1 MRRVAVL
8 VLALLVT
15 GHAARTNP
23 QKALEKAAEL
33 ADKGRYGDAERLLKD
48 LVAST
53 PGEASY
59 RVALEA
65 VRQKR
70 ARDLMQQGDRALSQG
85 LTADAQKSFA
95 QAYALDPQDEYA
107 RQRFSDARAG
117 LPAPK
122 VEVLEAAEEPE
133 LQPKPGVH
141 TIELRGDTRAL
152 FERFAREFG
161 LAVEFDTSFSSR
173 PVRFTLPNADFT
185 TALRAV
191 SAVSDAFIVP
201 MAPDKFLVAADR
213 PEERRRLERFSL
225 RTFYVPDA
233 ASPQDLIEVVN
244 VLRMLFDI
252 RQIMPNQA
260 TASVTVRAPRPVL
273 DAAQRLLE
281 DLSQGRPEI
290 LVDVQVLQINHSRT
304 TDIGVD
310 LPLQFTAFNINT
322 ELRKII
328 TDPNLQSIIGR
339 LAAGGNLSPSD
350 AAALAAVVAAAQ
362 SANSPLL
369 QPFATFGGGISR
381 TGVTIPPASATLKLN
396 SSDVRMFQRVT
407 MRAQSGKPATYRIG
421 DRYPVLTGTF
431 APLTVLNVP
440 LPPSLRQAANTQ
452 PLTPSFQYEDL
463 GITFKTTPS
472 VTSGGEIRLD
482 FDLAL
487 RALSGASFNGVPAIS
502 NRQYVGSMNVMEG
515 ETSVISG
522 IVNTT
527 EQRTLR
533 GLPLLSQ
540 IPGFK
545 YAFSTTTNDKQDA
558 QLLLL
563 VTAHRVR
570 SGHTGQNPEIILPPA
585 GASQ

>member
-8 VLALLVT
+8 ALILLVT
-15 GHAARTNP
+15 GHAAPTKP
-23 QKALEKAAEL
+23 QKALEKAAKL
-33 ADKGRYGDAERLLKD
+33 ADSGRYDEAERLLND
-48 LVAST
+48 LVAAS
-53 PGEASY
+53 PGDTSF

-70 ARDLMQQGDRALSQG
+70 AVELMQQGDRALAQG
-85 LTADAQKSFA
+85 LTAEAQKLFA
-95 QAYALDPQDEYA
+95 QAYSLDPQNDYA

-117 LPAPK
+117 LRAPK

-133 LQPKPGVH
+133 LQPKPGLR
-141 TIELRGDTRAL
+141 TIEFRGDTRGL

-161 LAVEFDTSFSSR
+161 LTVDFDNSFNSR
-173 PVRFTLPNADFT
+173 PVRFTLPDADFQ

-191 SAVSDAFIVP
+191 TAVSDAFIVP
-201 MAPDKFLVAADR
+201 MSQDRFLVAADR
-213 PEERRRLERFSL
+213 QDERRRLERFSL

-233 ASPQDLIEVVN
+233 ASPTDLIEVVN

-290 LVDVQVLQINHSRT
+290 LVDVQVLQIAQSRT
-304 TDIGVD
+304 TNIGVD
-310 LPLQFTAFNINT
+310 LPLQFTAFNIDT
-322 ELRKII
+322 ELRKLIS
-328 TDPNLQSIIGR
+328 DPNLQSIIDR
-339 LAAGGNLSPSD
+339 LVAGGTLSQSD
-350 AAALAAVVAAAQ
+350 AAALAALVAAAQ
-362 SANSPLL
+362 NANSPLL
-369 QPFATFGGGISR
+369 QPFATFGGGKTR
-381 TGVTIPPASATLKLN
+381 TGVTIPPASASLKLN
-396 SSDVRMFQRVT
+396 SSDVRIFQRVT

-472 VTSGGEIRLD
+472 VTGTGEIRLD

-487 RALSGASFNGVPAIS
+487 RALAGASFNGIPAIS
-502 NRQYVGSMNVMEG
+502 NRQYTGSMNVKEG

-545 YAFSTTTNDKQDA
+545 DAFSATTNDKQDA

-563 VTAHRVR
+563 VSAHRVR
-570 SGHTGQNPEIILPPA
+570 SGHTGPNPEIILPPA